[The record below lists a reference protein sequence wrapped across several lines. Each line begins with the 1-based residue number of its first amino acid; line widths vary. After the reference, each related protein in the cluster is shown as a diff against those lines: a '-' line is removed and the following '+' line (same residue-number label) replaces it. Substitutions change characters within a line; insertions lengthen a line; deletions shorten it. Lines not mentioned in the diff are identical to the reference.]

1 MAICAR
7 ACNEITQELEYS
19 PGPVKAESR
28 SIGRAGGRG
37 GHAIKSS
44 ERDLAQTRKLTRK
57 RGNHHLGRARKRQ
70 VSKHDR

>member
-28 SIGRAGGRG
+28 SGMGPGGADTQSKALRSCANTKTNSEKG
-37 GHAIKSS
+37 ESS
-44 ERDLAQTRKLTRK
+44 SRS
-57 RGNHHLGRARKRQ
+57 GP
-70 VSKHDR
+70 